1 MFQLNLR
8 KKLIIISFLFL
19 CVPSL
24 LIGLVSYKLSLD
36 SLNESGKLMLKNS
49 VKQTI
54 EMIKTMDEEVQKG
67 NLSLEEA
74 QEHVKVAILGE
85 KQADGTRPIN
95 KKIDLGE
102 NGYFYIIDQKGMQVA
117 DPFLEGTNTWDYQDD
132 NGEFFFQ
139 EMIKRAQ
146 TEGSFYLDTMWEL
159 PNDPDTMALN
169 VSYVELEPTWGW
181 IVCTNSFYQD
191 FNKRANYI
199 VTILYIIL
207 GLSLVVGGEFIFL
220 FSRRISSPLL
230 NLADQVRQ
238 VAKGNLTIDVPT
250 VKNKD
255 EIGIVVE
262 GFQQMILSMR
272 QLITQINVTAH
283 QVASS
288 SEQLMIN
295 AGQNTK
301 TSEHIVA
308 AIQEVAGGSETQ
320 TAGAENTVHRMTE
333 MDVGLQSIAATILG
347 VSQAARSSS
356 IQAEGGNSSLQH
368 LVRQMNMIRTS
379 VEQSNSSIKRLDGR
393 SREVG
398 QILEIMRGIAE
409 QTNLLA
415 LNAAI
420 EAARAG
426 EQGKGFAVV
435 ADEVKKLAKQS
446 SNSAQHIANLI
457 IEMQEETDTSVR
469 SMNEVNAEVDAGLTI
484 VNETES
490 KFHEIL
496 HSLHQVANQ
505 IQNVSE
511 TTQRM
516 KTSGQEITSSA
527 KGMSQI
533 AQTTS
538 KHAISVSAASEE
550 QLASTEEI
558 EASASSLAQLAEEM
572 QTLISKF
579 KV

>member
-36 SLNESGKLMLKNS
+36 SLNESGKLMMKNS

-54 EMIKTMDEEVQKG
+54 EMIKTMDDEVQKG
-67 NLSLEEA
+67 TISLKEA
-74 QEHVKVAILGE
+74 QEYVKVAILGE

-95 KKIDLGE
+95 KNIDLGE

-117 DPFLEGTNTWDYQDD
+117 DPFLEGTNTWDYKDD

-159 PNDPDTMALN
+159 PNEPGKMALN

-191 FNKRANYI
+191 FNKRANDI
-199 VTILYIIL
+199 VTTLIIIL
-207 GLSLVVGGEFIFL
+207 AISLVVGGAFIIL
-220 FSRRISSPLL
+220 FSRKISSPLL
-230 NLADQVRQ
+230 KLAEQVKH

-262 GFQQMILSMR
+262 GFQQMIQSMR
-272 QLITQINVTAH
+272 QLITQINVTSH

-288 SEQLMIN
+288 AEQLMIN

-301 TSEHIVA
+301 TSEQIVA

-320 TAGAENTVHRMTE
+320 TAGAETTVHRMTE
-333 MDVGLQSIAATILG
+333 MDIGLQSIAATISD
-347 VSQAARSSS
+347 VSQAARHSS
-356 IQAEGGNSSLQH
+356 ILAEGGNSSLQH
-368 LVRQMNMIRTS
+368 LVGQMNMIRTS
-379 VEQSNSSIKRLDGR
+379 VEQSNTSIKRLDGR

-398 QILEIMRGIAE
+398 QILEIMRDIAD

-435 ADEVKKLAKQS
+435 ANEVKKLAEQS

-457 IEMQEETDTSVR
+457 IEMQEETDTSVQ

-490 KFHEIL
+490 KFHEIVN
-496 HSLHQVANQ
+496 SLHQVANQ

-538 KHAISVSAASEE
+538 EHAISVSAASEE

-572 QTLISKF
+572 QTLISRF
-579 KV
+579 NV